1 MIIPTLTYISTT
13 KTSFNKTQLQ
23 KFSSLER
30 RATKV
35 IAYELNQWK
44 SIKDTIDS
52 QICSL
57 VKNCL
62 KKKFGFEVSDNYF

>member
-1 MIIPTLTYISTT
+1 MIMPVLTYISTT
-13 KTSFNKTQLQ
+13 KTSFNKSQLQ
-23 KFSSLER
+23 KFSPLER
-30 RATKV
+30 RTAKV

-52 QICSL
+52 QMCSL

-62 KKKFGFEVSDNYF
+62 KKKFGFEVLDNYF